1 MKQVL
6 ASKLMEMLQEAI
18 DRWGDLP
25 VNVVT
30 ESEVERVSYIEQ
42 DFFDEDQGKCLNIV
56 GQEEEE

>member
-30 ESEVERVSYIEQ
+30 ESEVERASYIEQ
-42 DFFDEDQGKCLNIV
+42 DFFDVDQGKCLNIV
-56 GQEEEE
+56 GDEVEE

>member
-1 MKQVL
+1 
-6 ASKLMEMLQEAI
+6 MEMLQEAI